1 MTHDR
6 SATRPAWTRLL
17 AAGSYPGAMLTA
29 LACCFVVA
37 MPPLSPAAQQQG
49 RSVVIATSPEAARGQ
64 AASLSR
70 SDFER
75 YGSLLE
81 LDDVQREVAAELFAE
96 FADRRTQRRDLQ
108 RERMAAAR
116 EGAREGGDFGELYRA
131 IRSLGEQER
140 KASDAEQATLL
151 ADVRALLTEAQAE
164 RWPLVERRLRRDRLL
179 SGLTRSLAR
188 VDMEDLVR
196 EAAPELAQTPEMASE
211 IEAWALRVDKAL
223 RQREKLA
230 ADVAENAFNV
240 GGGARLVMSVTET
253 RGQGEDPYKPL
264 REIDGRLE
272 DMAGALVRVAG
283 AMAGPEQAQAIDRA
297 WHERAFPQ
305 VYRPTDGERRLQAAL
320 AMEGLTADQA
330 DVLAALRDEV
340 ARLADTRRAAW
351 LAAAR
356 QAEAASTLPP
366 GVELQVGGDGAP
378 ADPVAQ
384 ARESVRAIDTRIE
397 GGLEAV
403 LTADQIAQLPAR
415 VPEYVQVSPWQG
427 EAPIRFQQRGGG

>member
-1 MTHDR
+1 MVHR
-6 SATRPAWTRLL
+6 GFGGLFPVRK
-17 AAGSYPGAMLTA
+17 MLP
-29 LACCFVVA
+29 
-37 MPPLSPAAQQQG
+37 MKHENPLSSLKMTINQ
-49 RSVVIATSPEAARGQ
+49 ATCIITGAARGIG
-64 AASLSR
+64 L
-70 SDFER
+70 
-75 YGSLLE
+75 
-81 LDDVQREVAAELFAE
+81 
-96 FADRRTQRRDLQ
+96 
-108 RERMAAAR
+108 
-116 EGAREGGDFGELYRA
+116 A
-131 IRSLGEQER
+131 ICEQLHGR
-140 KASDAEQATLL
+140 
-151 ADVRALLTEAQAE
+151 
-164 RWPLVERRLRRDRLL
+164 
-179 SGLTRSLAR
+179 
-188 VDMEDLVR
+188 
-196 EAAPELAQTPEMASE
+196 
-211 IEAWALRVDKAL
+211 
-223 RQREKLA
+223 
-230 ADVAENAFNV
+230 
-240 GGGARLVMSVTET
+240 GARLVMSVTET